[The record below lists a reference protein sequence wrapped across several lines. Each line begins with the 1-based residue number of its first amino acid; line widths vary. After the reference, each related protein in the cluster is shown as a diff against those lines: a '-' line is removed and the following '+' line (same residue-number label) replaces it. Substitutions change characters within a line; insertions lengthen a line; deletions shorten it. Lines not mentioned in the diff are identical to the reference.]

1 MFERKWKWELK
12 TFVLVKEELSFGWNP
27 WTKVCK
33 MAVTFTQRFNQTPF
47 LLVHSPT
54 LCSRILCLA
63 CKLYTDARLNQWNKN
78 ENMSHFIVQIKY
90 KLLYKSYLLVPS
102 LSAVWWGWG
111 GYYSKIQ
118 LFPLELMEL
127 VITRGNHRL
136 CTGVRLC
143 SNPLT
148 AFKLRCCSWFY
159 SLLFLC
165 RDLWLGWHR
174 LVFSLVHEVNLRLN
188 VLACTYCNRICSSVL
203 QRLLESLSPRMKHEK
218 GVSVSAHSA

>member
-1 MFERKWKWELK
+1 
-12 TFVLVKEELSFGWNP
+12 
-27 WTKVCK
+27 

-90 KLLYKSYLLVPS
+90 KLLYNGAQS
-102 LSAVWWGWG
+102 LCCVVGLG

-165 RDLWLGWHR
+165 RDL
-174 LVFSLVHEVNLRLN
+174 
-188 VLACTYCNRICSSVL
+188 
-203 QRLLESLSPRMKHEK
+203 
-218 GVSVSAHSA
+218 

>member
-1 MFERKWKWELK
+1 
-12 TFVLVKEELSFGWNP
+12 
-27 WTKVCK
+27 

-63 CKLYTDARLNQWNKN
+63 CKLYKDARLNQWNKN
-78 ENMSHFIVQIKY
+78 ENVTLYSADQVQAAIQ
-90 KLLYKSYLLVPS
+90 VIFTGAQS
-102 LSAVWWGWG
+102 LCCVVGLG

-127 VITRGNHRL
+127 VITWGNHRL

-165 RDLWLGWHR
+165 RDL
-174 LVFSLVHEVNLRLN
+174 
-188 VLACTYCNRICSSVL
+188 
-203 QRLLESLSPRMKHEK
+203 
-218 GVSVSAHSA
+218 

>member
-1 MFERKWKWELK
+1 
-12 TFVLVKEELSFGWNP
+12 
-27 WTKVCK
+27 

-90 KLLYKSYLLVPS
+90 KLLYNGAQS
-102 LSAVWWGWG
+102 LCCVVGLG

-127 VITRGNHRL
+127 VITWGNHRL

-165 RDLWLGWHR
+165 CDL
-174 LVFSLVHEVNLRLN
+174 
-188 VLACTYCNRICSSVL
+188 
-203 QRLLESLSPRMKHEK
+203 
-218 GVSVSAHSA
+218 